1 MGASWWKS
9 AVVAGALA
17 LSALAQAQEAP
28 GIAGRVSVAQG
39 DVALESAQ
47 GRGDAAINWPVT
59 SGDIITAGRG
69 ARAEVRIGSTA
80 VRLDGDSSLEV
91 VRLDEDSLHLRLYYG
106 SLNVR
111 VMNRDLLAGFE
122 VETPHGSVRMRET
135 GRIRVDAERAP
146 QATAL
151 HVFEGVAVLSV
162 PGSSLTVR
170 EGRSAEAQSGD
181 VRTGAA
187 MRDGFDDWAW
197 LRDLRDDRAMATR
210 YIPRE
215 MTGYE
220 ELDQHGTWRDSAEYG
235 PLWIPRAVPA
245 GWVPYRDG
253 RWTWIA
259 PWGWTWVDNAPWGYA
274 PSHYGRWVMV
284 NSRWCWAPGRRIAR
298 PVWAPALVGWIGGSN
313 WNLSFTS
320 GGHRHRPAQ
329 GWYPLSPHDEFIP
342 YYVAR
347 RDHLKRINHGVRP
360 PRDRRRGHH
369 PHGLTVVPQEHFG
382 RHGVVNVGDVPRAVL
397 PSSPLPV
404 AAAGAPPSPLQKL
417 LLRDGGRER
426 NRGRDRAGDAR
437 PAPYVQ
443 GAGPLMPN
451 PHAIQAQAGNPDAP
465 RGRNGWRRNGEER
478 NDRDDRDG
486 RRPRTAQ
493 PVIEHVSVAP
503 ALQPQPA
510 APAPQPA
517 PAPVRAEDP
526 RTSPETDHRRDGF
539 FRRVR
544 DARAEQADSDNRQR
558 RFAPPPEQPRVQQPA
573 PAVPAAVA
581 PPPQP
586 VQRPLMPQP
595 ARVAP
600 PEAPRLEPAPVAAPQ
615 AQAQPAGQPEAVRG
629 RRGPSKFGDIER

>member
-1 MGASWWKS
+1 MGASLWKS

-39 DVALESAQ
+39 DVSLESAQ

-59 SGDIITAGRG
+59 GGDIITAGRG

-80 VRLDGDSSLEV
+80 VRLDGESSLEV
-91 VRLDEDSLHLRLYYG
+91 VRLDEDSLRLRLYYG

-111 VMNRDLLAGFE
+111 VMNRDLLDGFE
-122 VETPHGSVRMRET
+122 VETPHGSVRMHEP

-146 QATAL
+146 QSTAV

-162 PGSSLTVR
+162 PGSTLTVR
-170 EGRSAEAQSGD
+170 EGRSAEAQAGD

-187 MRDGFDDWAW
+187 IRDGFDDWAW

-220 ELDQHGTWRDSAEYG
+220 ELDQHGSWRDSAEYG
-235 PLWIPRAVPA
+235 PLWIPRAVPV

-382 RHGVVNVGDVPRAVL
+382 RHGVVNVGEVPRAVL
-397 PSSPLPV
+397 PSSALPV
-404 AAAGAPPSPLQKL
+404 AAAGAPPSPLQKVL
-417 LLRDGGRER
+417 FRD
-426 NRGRDRAGDAR
+426 RGRNGADR

-451 PHAIQAQAGNPDAP
+451 PQPQAGLHPQAGERDAP
-465 RGRNGWRRNGEER
+465 RGRNGGRRNGEDRNHNDER
-478 NDRDDRDG
+478 DH
-486 RRPRTAQ
+486 RRSRTAQ
-493 PVIEHVSVAP
+493 PVMEHVSVSP
-503 ALQPQPA
+503 AIQPP

-517 PAPVRAEDP
+517 PVPSARSEEP
-526 RTSPETDHRRDGF
+526 RTSTETDHRRDGF

-544 DARAEQADSDNRQR
+544 DARAEQADSDPRDTR
-558 RFAPPPEQPRVQQPA
+558 RRGFAAQPEQPRVQQPA
-573 PAVPAAVA
+573 PSA
-581 PPPQP
+581 PPPVMQ
-586 VQRPLMPQP
+586 PQP
-595 ARVAP
+595 EQRHAMPPPSRIAP
-600 PEAPRLEPAPVAAPQ
+600 PEAPRLAPAPMAAPP
-615 AQAQPAGQPEAVRG
+615 AQAQPAAQPEPVRG
-629 RRGPSKFGDIER
+629 RRGPTKFDEDIVR